1 MRTIIVASG
10 VYVQGCFVR
19 MLENGRAIIRVGNIE
34 YTGELVT
41 SDRHEKGWQGNLPAF
56 FI

>member
-10 VYVQGCFVR
+10 VYVQGCFFR

-34 YTGELVT
+34 YTGDLVT
-41 SDRHEKGWQGNLPAF
+41 SDRHEKRLAG
-56 FI
+56 

>member
-19 MLENGRAIIRVGNIE
+19 MLENGRAVIRVGNIE
-34 YTGELVT
+34 YTGDLVT
-41 SDRHEKGWQGNLPAF
+41 SDRHEKRLAG
-56 FI
+56 